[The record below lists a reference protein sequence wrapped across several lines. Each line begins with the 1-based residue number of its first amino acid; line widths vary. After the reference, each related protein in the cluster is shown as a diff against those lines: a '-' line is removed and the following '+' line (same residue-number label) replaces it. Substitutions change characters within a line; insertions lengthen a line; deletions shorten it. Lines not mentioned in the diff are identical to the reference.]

1 MRDGILYCLSQNL
14 SMCFRVQSR
23 DPVTFKTKVSGTTVN
38 NSFLPL
44 PIFSHKE
51 LHLNVAAKYENFNGY
66 WGTPIIECSTG
77 KISKTDSPRCPK
89 NTFSEVFALSFLHL
103 MSNGLNGVDISWLM

>member
-77 KISKTDSPRCPK
+77 KISKTNSPRCPK
-89 NTFSEVFALSFLHL
+89 NTFSEVFRIKFFAFNVKWIKWS
-103 MSNGLNGVDISWLM
+103 